1 MRSTQRVHWEM
12 EEELT
17 GVSVAGGANT
27 DTGRLA
33 ADECCDKIAA
43 DLEENTCSMLFITIG
58 MGGGTGAGA
67 APVVVEIAF
76 RVGVLTVAVVTFVP
90 FLTIEG
96 TLYRATICSR
106 RNSTLTTRCGRYID
120 CHSESKPVCF
130 RSTGHVLCQCL
141 LHGG

>member
-76 RVGVLTVAVVTFVP
+76 RVGVLTVAVVRIPNRPCTAWTTTPCWERALHWV
-90 FLTIEG
+90 LT
-96 TLYRATICSR
+96 LSW
-106 RNSTLTTRCGRYID
+106 
-120 CHSESKPVCF
+120 K
-130 RSTGHVLCQCL
+130 
-141 LHGG
+141 LHEWH